1 MKLFT
6 IASGIAALAAAAS
19 AGASGNL
26 VSNGSFESS
35 SYAVSHEF
43 GVDFGGQGV
52 TDWTAT
58 LPGGISFYFYS
69 GTAASIAPINR
80 FNDGLAYIAPAAYPG
95 ASPDGGNFVGFD
107 SDQVG
112 DGAGKYNSPFEQTI
126 TGLVVGHTYNLQ
138 FYWAGTQLQNR
149 TGATTSQMTATFG
162 GVTQT
167 TGAPINVP
175 SHGFVGWTHE
185 SWNYTATS
193 TTDTLSFLAFGTP
206 AGAPPFALLD
216 GVSLTAVPEPA
227 SWALLIAGFGLV
239 GGAARQRRRSIA
251 A

>member
-1 MKLFT
+1 MTFKTL
-6 IASGIAALAAAAS
+6 ALALTAVAATLAT
-19 AGASGNL
+19 AAVAQPNL
-26 VSNGSFESS
+26 VSNGSLESS
-35 SYAVSHEF
+35 IYSVNHEF

-58 LPGGISFYFYS
+58 LPGGISFYIFPT
-69 GTAASIAPINR
+69 TASTVSPINR
-80 FNDGLAYIAPAAYPG
+80 FGDGNAELAASYTG

-112 DGAGKYNSPFEQTI
+112 DGAGKYNSPFDQTI
-126 TGLVVGHTYNLQ
+126 TGLTVGQVYALK

-149 TGATTSQMTATFG
+149 HGATTAQMTATFG

-167 TGAPINVP
+167 TGAPIVVADQ
-175 SHGFVGWTHE
+175 GFTGWMTVN
-185 SWNYTATS
+185 WNFTATS

-216 GVSLTAVPEPA
+216 GISLTAVPEPA
-227 SWALLIAGFGLV
+227 TWALMIGGLGLTGV
-239 GGAARQRRRSIA
+239 ALRRRRAVA